1 MFKESATNPLN
12 VINLKIITIPK
23 RSNENQLQIWQ
34 LENSSSKL
42 VKPVIDGEPSKMS
55 N

>member
-1 MFKESATNPLN
+1 MFKESATNLFN
-12 VINLKIITIPK
+12 VIHLKVITIPK

-42 VKPVIDGEPSKMS
+42 VKSVIDGEPSKPG